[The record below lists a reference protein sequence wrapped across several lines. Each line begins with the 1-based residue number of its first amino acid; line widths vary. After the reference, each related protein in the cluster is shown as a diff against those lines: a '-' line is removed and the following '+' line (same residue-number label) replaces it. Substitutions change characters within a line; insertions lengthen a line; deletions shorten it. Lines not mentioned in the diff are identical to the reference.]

1 MPLDFKQRKRLYNL
15 CQPDEPLDPGDP
27 RNIDFDKLPTEV
39 RGASWSGALAA
50 EIELSDAP
58 VCLLVAGLP
67 GSGKSTELRRLARRL
82 AASDSAGLLPVTLDA
97 ERLIDLTNR
106 IDIVDIVAAIVYE
119 AERAV
124 LAAEGKSPEKA
135 TSEGYIQR
143 FWHWLTTTDVE
154 LGKGSF
160 SVPGGATLSL
170 ELKTRPSLRQRV
182 RAVVSSH
189 LTQFLADARAEL
201 RRLDERA
208 AVAGHG
214 GLLIIFDSL
223 EKLRGTTSSWYDVL
237 DSAEIFFRTNVPN
250 LELPVHIVFTVP
262 TALLTRINKIRV
274 LPMIKLRTRDGSL
287 HEPGIAAIR
296 ELVAR
301 RLSDADL
308 AALLG
313 PDFEA
318 RVRQMLLWSG
328 GYPRELVRLLQSAI
342 RDAAEGPL
350 SEEAFQRLFAQLVS
364 TYRLL
369 VTRDVIPWLAT
380 VATQRYMI
388 VENEQHRLDA
398 DRMLQNNAILY
409 YANSESWHDL
419 HPAVY
424 ANPDVQA
431 ALKAST

>member
-274 LPMIKLRTRDGSL
+274 LPIGPAGPLPSDVPRTTVL
-287 HEPGIAAIR
+287 I
-296 ELVAR
+296 
-301 RLSDADL
+301 
-308 AALLG
+308 
-313 PDFEA
+313 
-318 RVRQMLLWSG
+318 
-328 GYPRELVRLLQSAI
+328 QSAT
-342 RDAAEGPL
+342 
-350 SEEAFQRLFAQLVS
+350 LV
-364 TYRLL
+364 
-369 VTRDVIPWLAT
+369 
-380 VATQRYMI
+380 
-388 VENEQHRLDA
+388 
-398 DRMLQNNAILY
+398 
-409 YANSESWHDL
+409 
-419 HPAVY
+419 
-424 ANPDVQA
+424 
-431 ALKAST
+431 K

>member
-27 RNIDFDKLPTEV
+27 RNIDFDNLPTEV
-39 RGASWSGALAA
+39 RGAGWSGALAA
-50 EIELSDAP
+50 EIELSDQP
-58 VCLLVAGLP
+58 VCLLVAGLT

-82 AASDSAGLLPVTLDA
+82 AGTDSAGLLPVTLDA

-170 ELKTRPSLRQRV
+170 ELKSRPSLRHRV
-182 RAVVSSH
+182 RMVVSSH

-274 LPMIKLRTRDGSL
+274 LPMVKLRTRDGSL
-287 HEPGIAAIR
+287 HEPGIAAAR

-301 RLSDADL
+301 RLTDADL
-308 AALLG
+308 TAILG

-342 RDAAEGPL
+342 RDTAEGPL
-350 SEEAFQRLFAQLVS
+350 SEDAFQRLFAQLVS
-364 TYRLL
+364 NYRLL

-380 VATQRYMI
+380 VATQRYMT

-431 ALKAST
+431 ALKAAT